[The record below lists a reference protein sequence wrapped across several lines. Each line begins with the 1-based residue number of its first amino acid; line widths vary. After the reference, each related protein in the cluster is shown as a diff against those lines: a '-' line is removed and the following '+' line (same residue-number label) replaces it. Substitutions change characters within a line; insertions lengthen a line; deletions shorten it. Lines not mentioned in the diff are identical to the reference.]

1 MPAWMVRK
9 THTGERGGYGPCEAA
24 GAALEVQTAEGAV
37 VIEAREADS
46 CEDPTLATQEVAPC
60 CPGETR

>member
-9 THTGERGGYGPCEAA
+9 THTGGQGLCGAA

-37 VIEAREADS
+37 VLEARE
-46 CEDPTLATQEVAPC
+46 C
-60 CPGETR
+60 